1 MGCLAIMSYIE
12 ELKTK
17 NILIVGGGTTG
28 KSISNYL
35 NSLGTSFSI
44 FDENP
49 GSTQG
54 LESVTE
60 INDYSIYDLA
70 IVSPGWRLDH
80 LVIQNLNSSGV
91 EVISELDFAW
101 TLKNEIAPEQTW
113 VAVTGTNGKTT
124 TIQMLESIL
133 VSAGVSGIACGNVGT
148 TVVEAVTSDKKFDVL
163 ALELSSFQ
171 ISWSSLPEYQAVAIL
186 NIAQDHIDWH
196 GSFEE
201 YANAKIKLLTQTK
214 TALLNLNDPEI
225 ILRGAS
231 WSGRKIFFGFDSPQA
246 GEIGLVEDLI
256 IDRAFAASADSAEVI
271 AELIDVKPAVPHNV
285 SNAMAAAGLAL
296 AIGIPHPQV
305 KAGIAKFELDKHRLQ
320 TVLSQDGITWVNDS
334 KATNPHAAT
343 AALLSH
349 LSNIWIAGGLAKGAK
364 MDELVR
370 RTASRIKAAIIIGKD
385 GEEIATSLE
394 KFAPNVKIYRIGKS
408 ESPDDL
414 MNQVVTCAKEIAV
427 TGDTVLLA
435 PACASMDQFT
445 SYAHRGDLFSQ
456 SVVGL
461 VAK

>member
-1 MGCLAIMSYIE
+1 MGSLTIMSYIAG
-12 ELKTK
+12 LKSK

-28 KSISNYL
+28 KSVANYL
-35 NSLGTSFSI
+35 NSLGANFTI
-44 FDENP
+44 FDENSTGIP
-49 GSTQG
+49 GLKTLSKI
-54 LESVTE
+54 S
-60 INDYSIYDLA
+60 DYSVYDLA
-70 IVSPGWRLDH
+70 IISPGWQQEH
-80 LVIQNLNSSGV
+80 LEIQNLHSCGV
-91 EVISELDFAW
+91 EVISEIDFAW
-101 TLKNEIAPEQTW
+101 TLKSEINPDQIW
-113 VAVTGTNGKTT
+113 LAVTGTNGKTT

-133 VSAGVSGIACGNVGT
+133 ISAGVSGIACGNVGT
-148 TVVEAVTSDKKFDVL
+148 TVVEAVTSGKKFDVL

-171 ISWSSLPEYQAVAIL
+171 ISWSTLPNYQAVAIL

-196 GSFEE
+196 GSFDE
-201 YANAKIKLLTQTK
+201 YANAKVKLLSQTK

-246 GEIGLVEDLI
+246 GEIGLVEELI
-256 IDRAFAASADSAEVI
+256 IDRAFVTSVDLAEVI
-271 AELIDVKPAVPHNV
+271 AELNDVKPAVPHNV

-305 KAGIAKFELDKHRLQ
+305 KSGIANFELDKHRLQ
-320 TVLSQDGITWVNDS
+320 TILTKNGITWVNDS

-364 MDELVR
+364 MDDLVR
-370 RTASRIKAAIIIGKD
+370 RTASRIKAAILIGKD
-385 GEEIATSLE
+385 GEEIAAALE
-394 KFAPNVKIYRIGKS
+394 KYAPEVKIYRITTSKG
-408 ESPDDL
+408 PDDL
-414 MNQVVTCAKEIAV
+414 MDQVVACARDIA
-427 TGDTVLLA
+427 TLGDTVLLA

-445 SYAHRGDLFSQ
+445 SYSQRGDLFAQ
-456 SVVGL
+456 SVANL

>member
-1 MGCLAIMSYIE
+1 MSYIE
-12 ELKTK
+12 ELKSK

-28 KSISNYL
+28 KSLSNYL
-35 NSLGTSFSI
+35 NTLGANFTI
-44 FDENP
+44 FDENAD
-49 GSTQG
+49 SAQG
-54 LESVTE
+54 LEILTQISDFAV
-60 INDYSIYDLA
+60 YDLA

-80 LVIQNLNSSGV
+80 LVIQNLHSSGV

-101 TLKNEIAPEQTW
+101 TLKSEINPDQTW
-113 VAVTGTNGKTT
+113 LAVTGTNGKTT

-133 VSAGVSGIACGNVGT
+133 IASGVSGIACGNVGT
-148 TVVEAVTSDKKFDVL
+148 TVVEAVTSSKKFSVL

-171 ISWSSLPEYQAVAIL
+171 ISWSSLPQYHAVAIL

-201 YANAKIKLLTQTK
+201 YANAKMKLLTQTK

-231 WSGRKIFFGFDSPQA
+231 WSGRKVFFGFDTPQA
-246 GEIGLVEDLI
+246 GEIGVVEELL
-256 IDRAFAASADSAEVI
+256 IDRAFVASPESAEVI
-271 AELIDVKPAVPHNV
+271 AELTDVKPAVPHNV

-305 KAGIAKFELDKHRLQ
+305 KSGIANFELDKHRLQ
-320 TVLSQDGITWVNDS
+320 TVLSKDGIIWVNDS

-364 MDELVR
+364 MDDLVR

-385 GEEIATSLE
+385 GEEIASALE
-394 KFAPNVKIYRIGKS
+394 KFAPDVKIFRIAKRNG
-408 ESPDDL
+408 PDEL
-414 MNQVVTCAKEIAV
+414 MDQVVACAKEIA
-427 TGDTVLLA
+427 TIGDTVLLA

-445 SYAHRGDLFSQ
+445 SYSHRGDLFAQ
-456 SVVGL
+456 SVANL

>member
-1 MGCLAIMSYIE
+1 MSYIE
-12 ELKTK
+12 ELKSK

-28 KSISNYL
+28 KSLANYL
-35 NSLGTSFSI
+35 NTLGVEFAI
-44 FDENP
+44 FDEK
-49 GSTQG
+49 SASAQG
-54 LESVTE
+54 LEILTE
-60 INDYSIYDLA
+60 ISDFAVYDLA

-80 LVIQNLNSSGV
+80 LVIQNLQASGV

-101 TLKNEIAPEQTW
+101 TLKSEINPNQTW
-113 VAVTGTNGKTT
+113 LAVTGTNGKTT

-133 VSAGVSGIACGNVGT
+133 IAAGVSGIACGNVGT
-148 TVVEAVTSDKKFDVL
+148 TAVEAVTSSKRFDVL

-171 ISWSSLPEYQAVAIL
+171 ISWSSLPEYEAVAIL
-186 NIAQDHIDWH
+186 NVAQDHIDWH

-201 YANAKIKLLTQTK
+201 YANAKMKLLTQTK

-231 WSGRKIFFGFDSPQA
+231 WSGRKVFFGFDTPQA
-246 GEIGLVEDLI
+246 GEIGVVEELL
-256 IDRAFAASADSAEVI
+256 IDRAFVASPESAEVI
-271 AELIDVKPAVPHNV
+271 AELTDVKPAVPHNV

-296 AIGIPHPQV
+296 AIGIPHPKV
-305 KAGIAKFELDKHRLQ
+305 KLGIANFELDKHRLQ
-320 TVLSQDGITWVNDS
+320 IVLSKDGITWVNDS

-364 MDELVR
+364 MDDLVR

-385 GEEIATSLE
+385 GEEIASALE
-394 KFAPNVKIYRIGKS
+394 KFAPEVKIFRIAKS
-408 ESPDDL
+408 NSPDDL
-414 MNQVVTCAKEIAV
+414 MDQVVTCAKDIA
-427 TGDTVLLA
+427 TLGDTVLLA

-445 SYAHRGDLFSQ
+445 SYSHRGDLFAQ
-456 SVVGL
+456 SVANL

>member
-1 MGCLAIMSYIE
+1 MSYIE

-148 TVVEAVTSDKKFDVL
+148 TVVEAVTSEKKFDVL

-256 IDRAFAASADSAEVI
+256 IDRAFVASAESAEVI

-394 KFAPNVKIYRIGKS
+394 KFAPNVKIYRIGNS

-427 TGDTVLLA
+427 SGDTVLLA

-456 SVVGL
+456 SVAGL